1 MKTQL
6 LLVIA
11 LLATGVANAESA
23 TAKASD
29 GTPLVVAKR
38 LESTKKSP
46 SATAVPLS
54 GRTLAQL
61 KYSNGFSSV
70 GSQDVKPSGKSLVQ
84 MKLDL
89 LRQ

>member
-1 MKTQL
+1 MKAQL
-6 LLVIA
+6 LLAAA
-11 LLATGVANAESA
+11 LLGAGVANAESA
-23 TAKASD
+23 TAKAPD

-38 LESTKKSP
+38 LESP
-46 SATAVPLS
+46 RAGATSTTVPLS

-61 KYSNGFSSV
+61 KYSNGFSGV
-70 GSQDVKPSGKSLVQ
+70 GSQDVKLTGKSLVQ

>member
-11 LLATGVANAESA
+11 LLAAGVANAESA
-23 TAKASD
+23 TAKAPD

-38 LESTKKSP
+38 LESTDRTP
-46 SATAVPLS
+46 SAATVPLS
-54 GRTLAQL
+54 GRALAQM
-61 KYSNGFSSV
+61 KYSNGFGGV
-70 GSQDVKPSGKSLVQ
+70 GSQDVKLSGKSLVQ

>member
-11 LLATGVANAESA
+11 LLAAGVANAESA
-23 TAKASD
+23 TAKAPD

-38 LESTKKSP
+38 LESAGRTP
-46 SATAVPLS
+46 SATVVPLS
-54 GRTLAQL
+54 GRTVAQL
-61 KYSNGFSSV
+61 KYSNGFSGV
-70 GSQDVKPSGKSLVQ
+70 GSQDMKLSGKSLVQ